1 MPTAA
6 ITETTIWRHILQ
18 PNKADMAPD
27 LARFLLQMDFRERD
41 LKRMGALSKKA
52 ENGKMTGRERLEL
65 EEYIRVADTLALMQ
79 SKARLSLERRGRQP

>member
-18 PNKADMAPD
+18 PGKADMAPD
-27 LARFLLQMDFRERD
+27 LARYLLQMDFRGSD
-41 LKRMGALSKKA
+41 LKRMARLSKKA
-52 ENGKMTGRERLEL
+52 ESGKLTGRDRLEL

-79 SKARLSLERRGRQP
+79 SKARRSLRRRGQQP